1 MLMLSVVLALLLGW
15 CTGGRLSRFE
25 EADLR
30 LLPLP
35 VLAFACQRAMNALA
49 GRISLPFEAW
59 AWLPLLLSY
68 GLIFLFLWQN
78 RRLKKT
84 CLLVGAGGACNL
96 AVIASNGWRMP
107 VAFWAAALLSE
118 QGAAALLAGEIP
130 MYRAADASTRLLFL
144 GDILYCP
151 LPLFGGLASLGD
163 ILLAAGV
170 FFCLM
175 ACMRP
180 SRLPMW
186 LTTG

>member
-1 MLMLSVVLALLLGW
+1 MLMLSVILALLLGW

-35 VLAFACQRAMNALA
+35 VLAFACQQAMNALA

-78 RRLKKT
+78 RHLKKT

-96 AVIASNGWRMP
+96 AVIAANGWRMP
-107 VAFWAAALLSE
+107 VASWAAALLSE
-118 QGAAALLAGEIP
+118 QGAAALLAGARVRVERDALE
-130 MYRAADASTRLLFL
+130 YRRYRRTAPLGIYQKCAGLERRLREM
-144 GDILYCP
+144 GICVAGT
-151 LPLFGGLASLGD
+151 GG
-163 ILLAAGV
+163 
-170 FFCLM
+170 
-175 ACMRP
+175 R
-180 SRLPMW
+180 
-186 LTTG
+186 